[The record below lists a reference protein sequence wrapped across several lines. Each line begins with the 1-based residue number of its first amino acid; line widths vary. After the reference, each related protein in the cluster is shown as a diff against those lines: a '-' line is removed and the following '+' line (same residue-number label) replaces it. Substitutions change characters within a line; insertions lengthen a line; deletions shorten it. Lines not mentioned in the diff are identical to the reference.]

1 MVATAA
7 GERLLA
13 WGRTPD
19 GEVVAGTRDALHLP
33 GDVRIGWER
42 VETADW
48 DEESDT
54 LHVVEVGGL
63 EGPGREHRVVLGPA
77 TVLLALVRERVTATV
92 VLQRHV
98 AVRGRAGVFVI
109 ARRAP
114 SGDREV
120 QWVHRFDA
128 GVDPADPEVRRL
140 ATEALASARAE
151 LGLGAGRS
159 DW

>member
-1 MVATAA
+1 MDPGSRGAA
-7 GERLLA
+7 RGRHGGGGAAARLGPDPRRR
-13 WGRTPD
+13 GRR
-19 GEVVAGTRDALHLP
+19 GHARDALHLP

-98 AVRGRAGVFVI
+98 AVRA
-109 ARRAP
+109 
-114 SGDREV
+114 
-120 QWVHRFDA
+120 
-128 GVDPADPEVRRL
+128 
-140 ATEALASARAE
+140 ARAC
-151 LGLGAGRS
+151 S
-159 DW
+159 